1 MNNELEIKYDIN
13 DKKPVDKEW
22 VQRQFENFWLKIK
35 AYIDDGDLKKLNF
48 QFNDNGELIVKNKN
62 DQYEKNVF
70 YCHLCSPV
78 GFRFRPDPQ
87 PPVIESHP

>member
-35 AYIDDGDLKKLNF
+35 SYIDDGDLKKLNF

-62 DQYEKNVF
+62 DQYEKV
-70 YCHLCSPV
+70 LTS
-78 GFRFRPDPQ
+78 
-87 PPVIESHP
+87 II

>member
-48 QFNDNGELIVKNKN
+48 QFNDNGELMVKNKN
-62 DQYEKNVF
+62 DQYEKV
-70 YCHLCSPV
+70 LTS
-78 GFRFRPDPQ
+78 
-87 PPVIESHP
+87 II